1 MPKQWFI
8 LSLLFLS
15 AFYTKAQHP
24 YYYSL
29 NEENGWPSNET
40 YRLAQDSAGYIWI
53 GCSAGLYRYNGI
65 SYKAYTNSTMN
76 SKAISGLRFDRKGQL
91 WCYNFTG
98 QIFCVKNNSLHLF
111 KDYSKV
117 CKSYPR
123 FTFDQSGNIWIT
135 ADYLIEVYN
144 PNGQLIHVFN
154 KKTDSRNQ
162 PIMWLETECDRQ
174 GNVFIH
180 SATSKLWVWKSGK
193 LKLISNSESE
203 KSINNRGIFRFIN
216 NELFLIIE
224 INPARK
230 YQLWKMDPGGV
241 SLSRELKLTHPND
254 LIYSIT
260 SVPANGVFTLSST
273 GVIRMNNAYE
283 LIGHK
288 PIFPEEKISDMLIDR
303 EGSYWFSS
311 LQNGVMVIPS
321 IDLNIYNNSNSLLK
335 DDNISTLKK
344 SGTNEIILGTYKGD
358 LFRLNSITGKINPY
372 LKSSS
377 PVYRHVRKI
386 KQYRGNTYIARGAFN
401 IDEKNKERLFR
412 LWNARD
418 FDFMNDSV
426 YLALSDQVVSTSIY
440 NTSENPASTTIRLKG
455 GSAIICDTF
464 QRCVYFAC
472 NDGVFRYKNGKL
484 TEIRYHNKS
493 VYASSL
499 QIHRQQLWIGT
510 ISDGILLYNLN
521 SQQIEKNLTDKDVLC
536 SNNIRGLYKK
546 EDDMWVIMEKCL
558 LRINSSTRQLYSL
571 AEGLLPKQINAIEI
585 TGDTLWIAANNGL
598 IKMPVN
604 MAWAN
609 TVRPSVRIVQLMVN
623 EQKQS
628 DIDSLSL
635 AWNQNNLLI
644 SFEGVALRSR
654 GNFMYQYRLI
664 PNDTGHTLTES
675 GNTTVR
681 YNSLAPGNYTF
692 EVVCINEDGVAS
704 MPAYLHFT
712 INQPY
717 WQLWWFYLLVAATAC
732 TIVYLIFNWR
742 IGFLKRRAE
751 IQNQLILSQLTALK
765 AQMNPHFMYN
775 TLNSIQDLI
784 VQHDIKSTNYYL
796 SQFGSLMRKV
806 LDASGSEQIL
816 LTEEVEILT
825 LYLNLEKLRFGEQF
839 TFEIRVDEQLDLE
852 MMRIPSIVI
861 QPFVENAIKHGLLHK
876 NGEKKLSIHFSMN
889 NNSLVC
895 KILDNGV
902 GRTKAAEIK
911 ARARISHRSFATEAT
926 QKRLELLNN
935 TRKNKI
941 HLNITDLEDNGKPTG
956 TCVVIEI
963 PRETIYT

>member
-1 MPKQWFI
+1 MAKRWFI
-8 LSLLFLS
+8 LSLLLLS
-15 AFYTKAQHP
+15 AFLTKAQHP

-65 SYKAYTNSTMN
+65 SYKAYTNSAMN

-98 QIFCVKNNSLHLF
+98 QIFCVKNNSLQLF

-154 KKTDSRNQ
+154 KKTDNRNQ

-180 SATSKLWVWKSGK
+180 SAASGLWVWKKGK
-193 LKLISNSESE
+193 LTLLSNPENE
-203 KSINNRGIFRFIN
+203 IAINNRGIFRFLN
-216 NELFLIIE
+216 NELFLIVE
-224 INPARK
+224 INPIRK
-230 YQLWKMDPGGV
+230 YQLWKMHEAGI
-241 SLSRELKLTHPND
+241 SLSREFTLPHPND

-260 SVPANGVFTLSST
+260 SEPGKEIFVLSST
-273 GVIRMNNAYE
+273 GVIRLKNAYE
-283 LIGHK
+283 PIGNK
-288 PIFPEEKISDMLIDR
+288 LIFPEEKISDMLIDR

-321 IDLNIYNNSNSLLK
+321 IDLNIYNSRNSLLK
-335 DDNISTLKK
+335 DDNISTLKI
-344 SGTNEIILGTYKGD
+344 SGKNELILGTYKGD
-358 LFRLNSITGKINPY
+358 LFRFNCITGNINSY
-372 LKSSS
+372 LRSSS

-401 IDEKNKERLFR
+401 IEENSKERIFR

-418 FDFMNDSV
+418 FDFMGDSV
-426 YLALSDQVVSTSIY
+426 YLVLSDQVVSTSIY
-440 NTSENPASTTIRLKG
+440 NLSETPATNSIRLKG
-455 GSAIICDTF
+455 GAAIICDTM
-464 QRCVYFAC
+464 QHCVYFAC
-472 NDGVFRYKNGKL
+472 NDGVFRYNNGQL
-484 TEIRYHNKS
+484 QEITYRNKS
-493 VYASSL
+493 VYATSL

-521 SQQIEKNLTDKDVLC
+521 SELIEKSLTDKDVLC
-536 SNNIRGLYKK
+536 SNNIRGLYKT
-546 EDDMWVIMEKCL
+546 EDDMWVITEKCL

-585 TGDTLWIAANNGL
+585 AGDTLWIAANKGL

-604 MAWAN
+604 MNWDN
-609 TVRPSVRIVQLMVN
+609 SVRPSIRIVQVTVN
-623 EQKQS
+623 EQKQTNR
-628 DIDSLSL
+628 DSLSFN
-635 AWNQNNLLI
+635 WNQNNLFI

-654 GNFMYQYRLI
+654 GNFSYQYRLS
-664 PNDTGHTLTES
+664 PYDTNWTYAES
-675 GNTTVR
+675 SNTTVR
-681 YNSLAPGNYTF
+681 YNSLAPGEYTF
-692 EVVCINEDGVAS
+692 EVLCNNEDGVTS
-704 MPAYLHFT
+704 VPAHLHFT
-712 INQPY
+712 ISLPY
-717 WQLWWFYLLVAATAC
+717 WRQWWFYLFALITSG
-732 TIVYLIFNWR
+732 TLVYLIFNWR
-742 IGFLKRRAE
+742 IGFLRRRAE
-751 IQNQLILSQLTALK
+751 SQNQLTLSQLTALK

-825 LYLNLEKLRFGEQF
+825 LYLNLEKLRFGAQF

-852 MMRIPSIVI
+852 MMRIPSMVI

-876 NGEKKLSIHFSMN
+876 TGERKLSIRFSKSN
-889 NNSLVC
+889 DALLCS
-895 KILDNGV
+895 ISDNGV
-902 GRTKAAEIK
+902 GRQKAAEIK

-935 TRKNKI
+935 TREKKI
-941 HLNITDLEDNGKPTG
+941 QLHINDLFEKDKPAG
-956 TCVVIEI
+956 TEVVITI
-963 PRETIYT
+963 PY